1 MHSPSKPCNVNDC
14 AVAPCASRAPRVA
27 QKLDGVRGACVLRV
41 PFSRSPFLPITH
53 ARTHA
58 IVPRKSDI
66 PYHDGFANQKN
77 APIFTYRP
85 IHTPFASSGQAAP
98 ALAAQHPVSPR
109 FFRPGVSSSSNVLS
123 FLSPHTQQRVEWPT
137 GAWVHPS
144 SSPSSLAV
152 GSQAAPRRPK
162 RRRIASSHESGFA
175 LRAGAVAW
183 RLVFVNTMHACM
195 HVFGVGVGQ
204 AVLHSAVTYSWRR
217 SNV

>member
-1 MHSPSKPCNVNDC
+1 MHSPCDVNDC

-66 PYHDGFANQKN
+66 PYHDGFANQKKK

-109 FFRPGVSSSSNVLS
+109 FFRRRRGFFFLERS
-123 FLSPHTQQRVEWPT
+123 FFSFSPHTTTSRVAHGGL
-137 GAWVHPS
+137 GAPEFVPEFARCRKS
-144 SSPSSLAV
+144 
-152 GSQAAPRRPK
+152 GCAAAAKETPDC
-162 RRRIASSHESGFA
+162 
-175 LRAGAVAW
+175 
-183 RLVFVNTMHACM
+183 VF
-195 HVFGVGVGQ
+195 
-204 AVLHSAVTYSWRR
+204 S
-217 SNV
+217 